1 MCFFGSQCTTRF
13 YRARYA
19 SAVLAVIV
27 CVYLSVCLSVTSRS
41 RTKIAKPMIMSRAID
56 GFAPSTDSAAPST
69 DPSMAQQSVDGAA
82 LSVDTQSDSAR
93 KNNAYLTF
101 LYGV

>member
-1 MCFFGSQCTTRF
+1 
-13 YRARYA
+13 
-19 SAVLAVIV
+19 
-27 CVYLSVCLSVTSRS
+27 
-41 RTKIAKPMIMSRAID
+41 MSRAID
-56 GFAPSTDSAAPST
+56 GFAPSI

-82 LSVDTQSDSAR
+82 LSVDAHGTDSAR